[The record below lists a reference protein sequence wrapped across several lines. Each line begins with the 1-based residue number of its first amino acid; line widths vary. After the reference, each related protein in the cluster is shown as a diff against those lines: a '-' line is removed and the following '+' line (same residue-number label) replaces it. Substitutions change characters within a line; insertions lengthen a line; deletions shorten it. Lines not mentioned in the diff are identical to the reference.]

1 MEKHCLLTGRHNS
14 LFRQLVAGLL
24 KDLTNELTLHE
35 SRASDF
41 MDFLNEVSDLQPD
54 MILLDD
60 SSPFSEDS
68 LLTRLLI
75 NEPALP
81 VIVISE
87 NSNVMHIV
95 RRESVMLNSSNDLI
109 KAIDLVTA

>member
-1 MEKHCLLTGRHNS
+1 LEKHCLLTGRRHNS
-14 LFRQLVAGLL
+14 LFRQLVASLL
-24 KDLTNELTLHE
+24 QDLTNVTLHE
-35 SRASDF
+35 SRAADF
-41 MDFLNEVSDLQPD
+41 TGFLNEVSDIQPD
-54 MILLDD
+54 LILLDD

-95 RRESVMLNSSNDLI
+95 RRERVMLHSSDDLVR
-109 KAIDLVTA
+109 AIDLVTA